1 MRIVLLGAPGSG
13 KGTQAK
19 LLVNQYWIPQISTGE
34 LLRQAV
40 EKQTPLGVRAKAAM
54 DAGQL
59 VSDEIV
65 LEIIR
70 ERLGQLESGAD
81 DKHFKEGF
89 ILDGFPRSIA
99 QAEALDKMLE
109 DEGKPIQAAVYIDV
123 DFDVLMQRMT
133 GRRTC
138 ASCGQVYNI
147 YTSPP
152 KLEDQCD
159 ECGGELRH
167 RADDN
172 EETISNRL
180 RVYETQTA
188 PLIAYYRNQ
197 GKLRTVNGVGEIE
210 EIFEEIKKVLDNIP
224 QESMVTASFGG
235 EEMMQTS
242 TEETKEVTE
251 GMPAAAPTTAAEKPA
266 AKKAAKKKAKK
277 KVAKKKAAK
286 KKAAK
291 KKVAKKKVAKKK
303 VAKKKVAK
311 KKAAKKKAAKKKAA
325 KKKAAKKKAA
335 KKKAKKKVAKKK
347 AAKKKAKKKV
357 AKKKAKK
364 KAAKKRA
371 KKKVAKKKAAK
382 KKAKKKVAKKKAKK
396 KAAKKKAKKKVAKKK
411 AKKKV
416 AKKKVAKKKAA
427 KKKAKKKASKKR

>member
-34 LLRQAV
+34 LLREAV
-40 EKQTPLGVRAKAAM
+40 EKQTALGVRAKAAM

-65 LEIIR
+65 LDIIK
-70 ERLGQLESGAD
+70 ERLSQVDKSSG
-81 DKHFKEGF
+81 DKHFKDGF

-99 QAEALDKMLE
+99 QAEALDKMLA
-109 DEGKPIQAAVYIDV
+109 DMGKPIQAAVYIDV

-152 KLEDQCD
+152 KLDDRCD

-172 EETISNRL
+172 EETIGNRL

-197 GKLRTVNGVGEIE
+197 GKLRSVDGVGEIE
-210 EIFEEIKKVLDNIP
+210 DIFNEIKTVLDKLP
-224 QESMVTASFGG
+224 QESTVTASFGG

-242 TEETKEVTE
+242 TEETKDEVSEDKQDRTA
-251 GMPAAAPTTAAEKPA
+251 PAASKAAAP
-266 AKKAAKKKAKK
+266 
-277 KVAKKKAAK
+277 
-286 KKAAK
+286 
-291 KKVAKKKVAKKK
+291 
-303 VAKKKVAK
+303 AK

-335 KKKAKKKVAKKK
+335 KKK
-347 AAKKKAKKKV
+347 
-357 AKKKAKK
+357 
-364 KAAKKRA
+364 
-371 KKKVAKKKAAK
+371 
-382 KKAKKKVAKKKAKK
+382 
-396 KAAKKKAKKKVAKKK
+396 
-411 AKKKV
+411 
-416 AKKKVAKKKAA
+416 
-427 KKKAKKKASKKR
+427 

>member
-34 LLRQAV
+34 LLREAV
-40 EKQTPLGVRAKAAM
+40 ENQTPLGVRAKAAM

-70 ERLGQLESGAD
+70 ERLGQLESSSG
-81 DKHFKEGF
+81 DKQYKEGF

-242 TEETKEVTE
+242 TEETKDVTE
-251 GMPAAAPTTAAEKPA
+251 GMPAAASTEAASKPA
-266 AKKAAKKKAKK
+266 AKKAAKKKA
-277 KVAKKKAAK
+277 AKKKAAK

-303 VAKKKVAK
+303 VAKKAAKKKVAK
-311 KKAAKKKAAKKKAA
+311 KKVAKKAAKKKAAKKKVA
-325 KKKAAKKKAA
+325 KKAAKKKAA

-357 AKKKAKK
+357 AKKK
-364 KAAKKRA
+364 
-371 KKKVAKKKAAK
+371 VAKKKA
-382 KKAKKKVAKKKAKK
+382 
-396 KAAKKKAKKKVAKKK
+396 AKKK

-427 KKKAKKKASKKR
+427 KKKAKKKAAKKKAAKKKAKKKVAKKATKKKAAKKKAKKKASKKR